1 MGGIRDHEQEI
12 YDLIRSN
19 STIKWGVNNVARK
32 LHMQLNKVVETYD
45 NLTKSGL
52 LTRHERDEDW
62 PYPFYTPNPDLIED
76 HLGFRKNSIEIYQK
90 NISEKIKSLRR
101 KKIFI
106 NIKRGKTETGGTF
119 AMYKRDRTARPHY
132 EGFKWNLSHLIY
144 ITSTLPFAQVLG
156 IIPKKPKYNKMIIE
170 TQRQVL
176 RIAKK
181 QIDKLC
187 KDHKD
192 HADIIKDD
200 LRRSIPVF
208 EELQRMPNYFERR
221 KKS

>member
-19 STIKWGVNNVARK
+19 STIKWGVNNVART
-32 LHMQLNKVVETYD
+32 LHMQLNKVVEGYD

-52 LTRHERDEDW
+52 LSRHERDKDW
-62 PYPFYTPNPDLIED
+62 PYPYYTPNPDLIEN
-76 HLGFRKNSIEIYQK
+76 HLGFRKDSIEIYQK
-90 NISEKIKSLRR
+90 NISEKIKSLKR
-101 KKIFI
+101 KKIFV
-106 NIKRGKTETGGTF
+106 NIKREKTETGGKLTV
-119 AMYKRDRTARPHY
+119 YKRNKTAKPHY
-132 EGFKWNLSHLIY
+132 EGFKWNLSRLIY

-156 IIPKKPKYNKMIIE
+156 IIPKKPKYNKMIME

-181 QIDKLC
+181 QIDQLC

-192 HADIIKDD
+192 YADIIQDD

-208 EELQRMPNYFERR
+208 EELQRMPNYF